1 MNKEIILRIP
11 RGDGEGEFV
20 LVNVSSQGSS
30 DLDVKLLATEGE
42 SPYVTSSNSA
52 VDSKTYIRES

>member
-1 MNKEIILRIP
+1 MNREIILRIP
-11 RGDGEGEFV
+11 RSDSEGEFV

-42 SPYVTSSNSA
+42 SPYVTSSNLA
-52 VDSKTYIRES
+52 VDSKKKI